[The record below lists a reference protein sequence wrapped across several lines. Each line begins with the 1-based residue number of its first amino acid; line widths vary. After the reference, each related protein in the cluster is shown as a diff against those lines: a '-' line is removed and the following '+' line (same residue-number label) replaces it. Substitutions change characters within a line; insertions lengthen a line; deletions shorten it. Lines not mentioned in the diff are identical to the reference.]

1 MADKRSENVKVVHT
15 NVMCDSRQD
24 RRSIAS

>member
-15 NVMCDSRQD
+15 NVMCEKKQD